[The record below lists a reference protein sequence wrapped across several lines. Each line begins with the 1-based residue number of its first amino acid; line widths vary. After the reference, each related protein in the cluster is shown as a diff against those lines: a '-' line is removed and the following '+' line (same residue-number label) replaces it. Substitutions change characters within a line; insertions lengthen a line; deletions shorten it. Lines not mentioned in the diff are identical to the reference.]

1 MQSSSKKLNRTIERQ
16 IVKMLHQLLIDIKDE
31 KEMKA
36 VLSDLLTETER
47 MAMAKRLAIA
57 LYLDKGRS
65 YENIKNNLKVSSATI
80 AVMAEQ
86 MGNRG
91 VQMAIKRVKTEE
103 WADRWSKKIAKFLKK
118 IQLGRD

>member
-65 YENIKNNLKVSSATI
+65 Y
-80 AVMAEQ
+80 
-86 MGNRG
+86 
-91 VQMAIKRVKTEE
+91 
-103 WADRWSKKIAKFLKK
+103 
-118 IQLGRD
+118 